1 MLAAGIDDIDHP
13 AYADIENEIGLAV
26 EEFRAVDEG
35 EVMDFV
41 HVLRCLLDLGGV
53 ADIAG
58 DEFDI
63 LRDLC
68 EPARASTRIVVKHAH
83 AVTGFDQRFDEARTD
98 ETAAAGDEDT
108 AHARAPSFDGSE
120 AMSIH
125 FPCWCDR
132 RAASMSNCTR

>member
-68 EPARASTRIVVKHAH
+68 EPARASTRIVVKHA
-83 AVTGFDQRFDEARTD
+83 RT
-98 ETAAAGDEDT
+98 
-108 AHARAPSFDGSE
+108 PSFDGSE